1 MDLREL
7 EESFEKTFFSEKE
20 PRCYRAPGRVNLIGE
35 HIDYNGGHV
44 FPCALSVGNYA
55 AVTDREDK
63 EIRFYSENFPESGIL
78 SCSLNSIQYK
88 KEDSWSNYAKGVI
101 KAFLDHGFE
110 IPHGFDIY
118 VKGNIPGS
126 GLSSSAALEV
136 LIATILNDT
145 FSFGVSKTDIALFS
159 QEAENKFCGRN
170 CGIMDQFASANG
182 KKNRALFLDCA
193 TLKFDYVPL
202 NLKGYKIIVTNSN
215 KPHSLVTSHYNDRR
229 KECERALSDL
239 QKVVSIQNL
248 CELSKEEFQKYEYSI
263 KDPICKRRA
272 RFAVEEEERT
282 KKAVQALKKDDLVLF
297 GQLINASGD
306 GLKND
311 YDATCKEIDILVEE
325 ARKQEG
331 CLGSRETGGGWGGN
345 TISIVQ
351 EDKVA
356 SFRKNVEDAYF
367 EKTGLHADFNPLD
380 VGDGGKRL

>member
-1 MDLREL
+1 M
-7 EESFEKTFFSEKE
+7 
-20 PRCYRAPGRVNLIGE
+20 
-35 HIDYNGGHV
+35 
-44 FPCALSVGNYA
+44 
-55 AVTDREDK
+55 
-63 EIRFYSENFPESGIL
+63 
-78 SCSLNSIQYK
+78 
-88 KEDSWSNYAKGVI
+88 
-101 KAFLDHGFE
+101 
-110 IPHGFDIY
+110 
-118 VKGNIPGS
+118 
-126 GLSSSAALEV
+126 
-136 LIATILNDT
+136 
-145 FSFGVSKTDIALFS
+145 
-159 QEAENKFCGRN
+159 
-170 CGIMDQFASANG
+170 
-182 KKNRALFLDCA
+182 
-193 TLKFDYVPL
+193 
-202 NLKGYKIIVTNSN
+202 
-215 KPHSLVTSHYNDRR
+215 TSHYNDRR